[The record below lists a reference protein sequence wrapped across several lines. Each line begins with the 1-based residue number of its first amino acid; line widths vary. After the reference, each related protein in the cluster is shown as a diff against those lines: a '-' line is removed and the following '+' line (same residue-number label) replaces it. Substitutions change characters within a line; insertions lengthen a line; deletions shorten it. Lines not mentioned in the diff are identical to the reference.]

1 MHKSAKKRALLV
13 KKPKISMVSNPGNTL
28 FFAHAAR
35 YCMGYGESP
44 PVDYLDSSFKC
55 NTQRP

>member
-28 FFAHAAR
+28 FFARAAR

-44 PVDYLDSSFKC
+44 PVDYH
-55 NTQRP
+55 R